1 MSGLF
6 IKDAGVWKEQKM
18 LWVKDAGVWKEV
30 GGGAKIIP
38 SQIEYT
44 TPGTYT
50 FLAPV
55 EMEVSVVCV
64 GAGGAGYAGGS
75 GTSRLG
81 GGGGA
86 LSYGNHILLPANVPV
101 LVTVGTGSV
110 NSDGGASSFGNY
122 VIAGGG
128 TKGINSDYILP
139 LGGQPSG
146 THMSGGGAGGLGGF
160 VSGNVAGGGG
170 AGGYSGKGGDARH
183 GASAFQPGVGGGGA
197 GASNAYG
204 GGGVGIYGEGP
215 SGTVANQGGSGGE
228 DGLAG
233 VDRAGKFGGGGH
245 SHASNNTYGQGA
257 RGAVRIIWGE
267 GRSFPFNAGDV

>member
-38 SQIEYT
+38 GQIEYT

-50 FLAPV
+50 FWSPV

-75 GTSRLG
+75 GTTRLG

-86 LSYGNHILLPANVPV
+86 LSYGNSIVIPANSPV
-101 LVTVGTGSV
+101 LVTVGAGNPNT
-110 NSDGGASSFGNY
+110 DGEPSSFGHY

-128 TKGINSDYILP
+128 TKGINSDTYLP
-139 LGGQPSG
+139 FGGQPSG
-146 THMSGGGAGGLGGF
+146 THMSGGGTGGLGGF
-160 VSGNVAGGGG
+160 VSGTVAGGGG

-183 GASAFQPGVGGGGA
+183 GAAAFQPGQGGGGA
-197 GASNAYG
+197 GAQVAIG
-204 GGGVGIYGEGP
+204 GGGTGIYGEGP
-215 SGTVANQGGSGGE
+215 SGTTSAQGGSGGTNGTTSAE
-228 DGLAG
+228 GG
-233 VDRAGKFGGGGH
+233 GKFGGGGGAN
-245 SHASNNTYGQGA
+245 SSNSALGRGGT
-257 RGAVRIIWGE
+257 GAVRIIWGE